1 MLCANCNKPLTGS
14 SPVGGSGKRSPRY
27 HCSRC
32 RVPSIQSGE
41 LHEQFLHL
49 LSSLAPDPEIE
60 KFLKEII
67 VCVWRDE
74 TQVLSKKQKK
84 LHKVLEQLT
93 EQRSKTVEMLVKGQ
107 INLEEKNEQ
116 VAKINEE
123 AEAVRNELS
132 SIGSLSEL
140 KTDAIDYAMRFMSNA
155 PRIWSNAS
163 IEHQIIY
170 QRLVFP
176 EGIEYDLTTNKF
188 RTPKL
193 STLYTLA
200 NMKKDPS
207 MTNESL
213 VVIPPGIEPR
223 LPG

>member
-1 MLCANCNKPLTGS
+1 M
-14 SPVGGSGKRSPRY
+14 
-27 HCSRC
+27 
-32 RVPSIQSGE
+32 QSGE

-49 LSSLAPDPEIE
+49 LASLTPDPDME

-67 VCVWRDE
+67 VRVWRDE
-74 TQVLSKKQKK
+74 TQTLGNKQKK
-84 LHKVLEQLT
+84 LHKALEELT
-93 EQRSKTVEMLVKGQ
+93 DKRNKAVEMLVAGQ
-107 INLEEKNEQ
+107 ITVDEKKEL
-116 VAKINEE
+116 VAKIKEE
-123 AEAVRNELS
+123 SDIMQEDLA

-176 EGIEYDLTTNKF
+176 KGLEYDLSSNKF

-193 STLYTLA
+193 SALYTLA
-200 NMKKDPS
+200 NIKKDPS
-207 MTNESL
+207 ESKESL
-213 VVIPPGIEPR
+213 MVISPGIEPG

>member
-1 MLCANCNKPLTGS
+1 M
-14 SPVGGSGKRSPRY
+14 
-27 HCSRC
+27 
-32 RVPSIQSGE
+32 QSVE

-49 LSSLAPDPEIE
+49 LASLTPDPDVE

-67 VCVWRDE
+67 VRVWRDE
-74 TQVLSKKQKK
+74 TQTLSKKQKK
-84 LHKVLEQLT
+84 LHKVLEELT
-93 EQRSKTVEMLVKGQ
+93 AKRNKVVEMLVSGDISLK
-107 INLEEKNEQ
+107 EKQEL
-116 VAKINEE
+116 VSKIN
-123 AEAVRNELS
+123 AETEVVQEELS
-132 SIGSLSEL
+132 NIGSLSEL

-176 EGIEYDLTTNKF
+176 EGLEYELATNKF

-200 NMKKDPS
+200 SMKKDPS

-213 VVIPPGIEPR
+213 LVTPRGIEPL

>member
-1 MLCANCNKPLTGS
+1 M
-14 SPVGGSGKRSPRY
+14 
-27 HCSRC
+27 
-32 RVPSIQSGE
+32 
-41 LHEQFLHL
+41 
-49 LSSLAPDPEIE
+49 E

-67 VCVWRDE
+67 VRVWRDE
-74 TQVLSKKQKK
+74 TKTLGNKQKK

-93 EQRSKTVEMLVKGQ
+93 ERRNKVVETLVAGE
-107 INLEEKNEQ
+107 ITFEEKKEQ
-116 VAKINEE
+116 VARINQE
-123 AEAVRNELS
+123 ADAVQQDLE

-140 KTDAIDYAMRFMSNA
+140 KADAIDYAIRFMSNA

-176 EGIEYDLTTNKF
+176 EGIEYELITNKF

-193 STLYTLA
+193 SALYTLA
-200 NMKKDPS
+200 SMKKDPS

-213 VVIPPGIEPR
+213 LVIPRGIEPR